1 MTPFDSIKPCKSAQ
15 TCALSRTLLILE
27 GAARTKTRLHG
38 NTTIAA
44 QFGDLAIRA
53 MRLRFSHVEG
63 CEQCLLAEL
72 EAA

>member
-1 MTPFDSIKPCKSAQ
+1 VTPLDSIKPYKSVRI
-15 TCALSRTLLILE
+15 CALSRTLLILE
-27 GAARTKTRLHG
+27 GTARTKTRLHG
-38 NTTIAA
+38 NTRIAA

-53 MRLRFSHVEG
+53 MRQRFRHIDG

>member
-1 MTPFDSIKPCKSAQ
+1 VNPKPCAIFV
-15 TCALSRTLLILE
+15 AGLILE
-27 GAARTKTRLHG
+27 RAFRAKARLHG
-38 NTTIAA
+38 NTLQAA

-53 MRLRFSHVEG
+53 MRLRFCHVDL